1 MNCLY
6 CRVLQIGDLVLA
18 YPVRL
23 GLGSLLRAFVCQAVA
38 SGGGAIFNLPAYGST
53 NFLSSTRTTGSP
65 SSDEWHSLQSPVM
78 LEFESINLAFRLARI
93 ARLRRLDNVLVT
105 GNVRFAPCHR
115 ACAESENGNKYNE
128 MV

>member
-1 MNCLY
+1 
-6 CRVLQIGDLVLA
+6 
-18 YPVRL
+18 
-23 GLGSLLRAFVCQAVA
+23 
-38 SGGGAIFNLPAYGST
+38 
-53 NFLSSTRTTGSP
+53 
-65 SSDEWHSLQSPVM
+65 M